1 MGNRDGYRLLI
12 QRIGCLTG
20 GRSCWPRRSRSGLG
34 AKCSLTKIKSV
45 TASKLWWDSPSPVST
60 MSPKPESY
68 VMHRLC
74 LWMPRRAWNVTFQ
87 LSNLPPYTDVRK
99 IDTVHIQSFLFV
111 VNRSKGLY
119 KKSLH
124 KIIDL
129 SSCYYLATEVLNCK
143 QCNRAF

>member
-1 MGNRDGYRLLI
+1 MFHKNKVSD
-12 QRIGCLTG
+12 T
-20 GRSCWPRRSRSGLG
+20 
-34 AKCSLTKIKSV
+34 A
-45 TASKLWWDSPSPVST
+45 ASKLCWDPPSPVST

-119 KKSLH
+119 KKSLR
-124 KIIDL
+124 KVVGPTIL
-129 SSCYYLATEVLNCK
+129 LLRSSTASNAIEHFGHGATRVSTSVAVTMLVIE
-143 QCNRAF
+143 F